1 MKFKIQR
8 RPIWIIF
15 AVAVLTVCGWLTSLT
30 WPTVGIAS
38 PSLFDQVWQTVNDNF
53 YDPNFNGIDWK
64 AMRQQYQS
72 QAKSTSSREAEA
84 AIINQM
90 LSQLKTSHTRL
101 YIPEE
106 PAYYEIL
113 GIFQPRL
120 PDLQTQLEPFFPD
133 GTITYSGIG
142 IYTTTINSKIYIRA
156 MLEGSPASEAGL
168 MVGDQL
174 LSADGQPFH
183 PIRSF
188 ADKVGQT
195 VQLVIQRSPSPDSQ
209 QTVLVRPKQFD
220 TVTMFL
226 EVQQDS
232 IQIIEQQNREIGY
245 VHVWSYANEQ
255 GQQQLEDELLY
266 GRLKDVDA
274 LILDLRGG
282 WGGTPATVLNLYTG
296 RGPSITSIVPRQ
308 DMQTTTHSY
317 WRKPVVMVVNEES
330 RSAKEILAFG
340 FQQYKIGTVVGTKTP
355 GAVVAGRPFLMS
367 DGSVLYVAIADV
379 LVDGTRLEGVGVTP
393 DVTVPFSLEYAQGD
407 DPQKQRAIEIAV
419 MSASKMNA
427 PDEGWSNAPR

>member
-1 MKFKIQR
+1 MKKIKQQFTWA
-8 RPIWIIF
+8 IV
-15 AVAVLTVCGWLTSLT
+15 AVAVLAACGWFISLVS
-30 WPTVGIAS
+30 PTVGIAA
-38 PSLFDQVWQTVNDNF
+38 PSLFEQVWQTVNDNF
-53 YDPNFNGIDWK
+53 YDPNFNGVDWK
-64 AMRQQYQS
+64 SMRQQYQA
-72 QAKSTSSREAEA
+72 QAQNASSREAKA
-84 AIINQM
+84 AVINQM

-106 PAYYEIL
+106 PAYYELL

-120 PDLQTQLEPFFPD
+120 PEFQTQLQPFFPD

-142 IYTTTINSKIYIRA
+142 IYTKTINNKVYIRA
-156 MLEGSPASEAGL
+156 MLEGSPAAEAGL
-168 MVGDQL
+168 KIGDQL

-195 VQLVIQRSPSPDSQ
+195 VQLVIQRAPSPDSQ
-209 QTVLVRPKQFD
+209 QTVEVRPKQFD
-220 TVTMFL
+220 AVTMFL
-226 EVQQDS
+226 EVQRNS
-232 IQIIEQQNREIGY
+232 IEIIKQQNRDIGY

-255 GQQQLEDELLY
+255 GQQQLENELLY

-282 WGGTPATVLNLYTG
+282 WGGTPATVLNFYTG

-308 DMQTTTHSY
+308 DMQTTTHSHWY
-317 WRKPVVMVVNEES
+317 KPVVMVVNEDS

-340 FQQYKIGTVVGTKTP
+340 FQQYKIGTVVGSKTV
-355 GAVVAGRPFLMS
+355 GAVVAGQPFLMS
-367 DGSVLYVAIADV
+367 DGSVLYVAVADV

-393 DVTVPFSLEYAQGD
+393 DVIVPFSLEYAAGN

-419 MSASKMNA
+419 TNASKTNA
-427 PDEGWSNAPR
+427 PDEGWSNAPQ